1 MYEITISRVFSAA
14 HAIRLYDGST
24 EPLHGHNWT
33 VEVSVGADQLD
44 QIDVVMDFHLLEKI
58 LDDLIAQVDNRNLNE
73 IEPFDAS
80 REGAHPKANPTAER
94 VAWWLGTQI
103 AEALPPH
110 VSLVSVR
117 VGEASGCVATYR
129 P

>member
-1 MYEITISRVFSAA
+1 MYEITVSRVFSAA

-33 VEVSVGADQLD
+33 VEVSARANQLD

-58 LDDLIAQVDNRNLNE
+58 LDDLVAQVHNQNLNE
-73 IEPFDAS
+73 IEPFAS
-80 REGAHPKANPTAER
+80 SSEGEHPKANPTAER
-94 VAWWLGTQI
+94 VASWLGTQI

-110 VSLVSVR
+110 VSLASVR
-117 VGEASGCVATYR
+117 IGEAPGCVATYR